1 MSESNAAASPEAPM
15 RRSSFKGLLTLIF
28 FSVVIF
34 GGLFFLFGVIVPP
47 GYIGIKQIFYGPGE
61 GYSNNGLKP
70 GLHIKIPFYSDIHPI
85 PTTVQ
90 ILNLN
95 REEGTVLENV
105 KTRDGALV
113 DVDITV
119 LTRIYPNRKEGEHGG
134 PADLIQKLDV
144 SPQKWTVQIRNVV
157 ERNLRS
163 ELSKLSASSFYDP
176 EERYAHLKDAT
187 QLIRD
192 DLKDF
197 GIAVDDV
204 LLRRYTYKSQRLDD
218 AIFQKNLQDQEVR
231 LNEAASKLAEAK
243 AKVEQVAAEWDAK
256 IQTLT
261 VKGDN
266 ESRVIRSEADL
277 YENQKKAQ
285 ADLEVAK
292 AVAEVDKKKAE
303 VFAMT
308 SGSDVYV
315 ARKAVPYLETLKG
328 GVVSNVDPFSLD
340 EWTKKLGA
348 K

>member
-1 MSESNAAASPEAPM
+1 M
-15 RRSSFKGLLTLIF
+15 
-28 FSVVIF
+28 
-34 GGLFFLFGVIVPP
+34 FGVIIQP

-61 GYSNNGLKP
+61 GYSNDGLLP
-70 GLHIKIPFYSDIHPI
+70 GLHLRIPFYSEIHPI

-90 ILNLN
+90 ILSLN
-95 REEGTVLENV
+95 RDAGTALENV

-113 DVDITV
+113 DVDVTI
-119 LTRIYPNRKEGEHGG
+119 LTRIYPFRKEGEHGG
-134 PADLIQKLDV
+134 PADLIKKLDL
-144 SPQKWTVQIRNVV
+144 SSQKWIAQIKNAV

-163 ELSKLSASSFYDP
+163 QLSELTASTFYDP
-176 EERYAHLKDAT
+176 EERYKRLQESA

-204 LLRRYTYKSQRLDD
+204 LLRRYTYKSQRIDD

-231 LNEAASKLAEAK
+231 LNEASSKLAEAK

-256 IQTLT
+256 ITTLT
-261 VKGDN
+261 VKGEN
-266 ESRVIRSEADL
+266 QSRVVRSEADL
-277 YENQKKAQ
+277 YENQKRAQ

-303 VFAMT
+303 VFAVT
-308 SGSDVYV
+308 AGAETYV

-328 GVVSNVDPFSLD
+328 GVVTNIDPFNLE
-340 EWTKKLGA
+340 EWTKRLGA